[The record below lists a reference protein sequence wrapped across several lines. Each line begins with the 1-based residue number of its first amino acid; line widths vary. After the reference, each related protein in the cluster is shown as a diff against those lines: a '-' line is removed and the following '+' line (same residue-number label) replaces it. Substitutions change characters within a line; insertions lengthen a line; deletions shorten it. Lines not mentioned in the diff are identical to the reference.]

1 MSRIFLCQIWLAEK
15 YHFSESYISRKIK
28 KETGYTFVD
37 ILNGIRLMC
46 AASLLKTG
54 EKISDVC
61 EKTGFNDQ
69 HYFSQLF
76 KKTFG
81 CTPSNYRSE
90 SGETLSGLY
99 EILNSKAGNGK

>member
-1 MSRIFLCQIWLAEK
+1 MSSGRFCSIPV
-15 YHFSESYISRKIK
+15 SYTHLI
-28 KETGYTFVD
+28 
-37 ILNGIRLMC
+37 
-46 AASLLKTG
+46 KTG

-81 CTPSNYRSE
+81 CTPSNYRNE
-90 SGETLSGLY
+90 NGENFPGLY
-99 EILNSKAGNGK
+99 EILNSKSGNGK

>member
-1 MSRIFLCQIWLAEK
+1 MNRISLSYLLRNII
-15 YHFSESYISRKIK
+15 SESYISRKIK

-46 AASLLKTG
+46 AASLIKTG

-76 KKTFG
+76 KKK
-81 CTPSNYRSE
+81 Y
-90 SGETLSGLY
+90 LDVL
-99 EILNSKAGNGK
+99 IKL